1 MTAARRSVESLP
13 PRAAFTLGSAI
24 APAADILPEL
34 AVAFERAGAS
44 SSTASIQSSLETAT
58 TLLLGTCYTWT
69 AFLNFVIALLFTRQP
84 TCAGDANLLLLA
96 CGRRWRS
103 LPETMEMCAAVYLR
117 MKRWLDGE
125 DHAHA
130 GCCRTSPGDAQC
142 PHANKH
148 GAHVCAA
155 LVGTLTLIDNL
166 KPVECPPSSDADT
179 WSQTCTSVY
188 EQPSVRAL
196 LPVLLA
202 SAGSDAGW
210 VYGVQ
215 VVAARALQ
223 HLPRSAEELLG
234 ARQADAATVLQ
245 AAAVA
250 AQRRAQREE
259 ASGGPLPSSS
269 QDAAQSIIVWV
280 VGVRAATLSAGVVAT
295 LADGTAVPAG
305 SAAPLLASLE
315 QWAETLPLV
324 NKAHD
329 AWMAQP
335 ESWWDEVMAS
345 NDSLAYL
352 CQASFWHARLA
363 SALLRLSA
371 KHEQFCAVVAAA
383 AGTAEPPAWAA
394 GLLDACLAQARPPF
408 HRFVVQR
415 WQPSPPSPTPAA
427 RFMDEQ
433 REWLAAAR
441 AGCKLVHTL
450 SSVAGFEQAPPVR
463 VRHLELGLSGVEHA
477 VGCILG
483 VF

>member
-1 MTAARRSVESLP
+1 MT
-13 PRAAFTLGSAI
+13 
-24 APAADILPEL
+24 
-34 AVAFERAGAS
+34 
-44 SSTASIQSSLETAT
+44 TAS
-58 TLLLGTCYTWT
+58 LLLDTCIPLTS
-69 AFLNFVIALLFTRQP
+69 FLRFALALLRQP
-84 TCAGDANLLLLA
+84 TCAGEAKLLLLA

-103 LPETMEMCAAVYLR
+103 LPEAMELCAAVYLR
-117 MKRWLDGE
+117 MKRWFIGE
-125 DHAHA
+125 DGSRCGYRCTTTTTTMLAKARCPNAERIADRAVCEALLHALA
-130 GCCRTSPGDAQC
+130 LTS
-142 PHANKH
+142 
-148 GAHVCAA
+148 
-155 LVGTLTLIDNL
+155 NL
-166 KPVECPPSSDADT
+166 EPAECPPSSDADT

-202 SAGSDAGW
+202 RAGSDAGSA
-210 VYGVQ
+210 YSVQ

-223 HLPRSAEELLG
+223 HLPRSAEELWG

-250 AQRRAQREE
+250 AQRWVQHEE

-269 QDAAQSIIVWV
+269 QDAAKSIIVWV
-280 VGVRAATLSAGVVAT
+280 VAVRAATLSAGVVAT
-295 LADGTAVPAG
+295 LADGAPVPAG

-315 QWAETLPLV
+315 QWTETLPLV

-329 AWMAQP
+329 AWMAQS
-335 ESWWDEVMAS
+335 ESWWDEVIAS

-363 SALLRLSA
+363 SALLQLAA

-450 SSVAGFEQAPPVR
+450 SSVADFEHAPPER
-463 VRHLELGLSGVEHA
+463 VRQLELGLSGVEHA
-477 VGCILG
+477 VGCIHG
-483 VF
+483 VFEGSSAPDWVQQLRW